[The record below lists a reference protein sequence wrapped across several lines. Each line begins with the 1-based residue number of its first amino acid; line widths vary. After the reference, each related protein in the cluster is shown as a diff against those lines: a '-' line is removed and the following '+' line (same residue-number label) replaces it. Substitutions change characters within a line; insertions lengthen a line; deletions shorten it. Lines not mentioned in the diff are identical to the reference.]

1 MALINKL
8 LFVCL
13 YFLIVREVREQR
25 GDPGMGDRDCRE
37 RHTPSI
43 NFAAESL
50 QELIIWDNV
59 RLEPVLTAD
68 IPTGK
73 LILFIE

>member
-1 MALINKL
+1 M
-8 LFVCL
+8 
-13 YFLIVREVREQR
+13 R
-25 GDPGMGDRDCRE
+25 GSPDIGDRDCRE
-37 RHTPSI
+37 RHTPTI

-50 QELIIWDNV
+50 KELINWDNV

-73 LILFIE
+73 FIYLILHKFRISMS

>member
-1 MALINKL
+1 M
-8 LFVCL
+8 
-13 YFLIVREVREQR
+13 R
-25 GDPGMGDRDCRE
+25 GDPELGDRDCRE
-37 RHTPSI
+37 RHNPTI

-50 QELIIWDNV
+50 KELITCWENV

-73 LILFIE
+73 FISFNLKNFLR